1 MSSHQAPLK
10 SMLEEKKFV
19 DLRITCKD
27 QTFMVH
33 RVIIC
38 GHSKFFDTA
47 SVPSTFRL
55 PEDDPELVRRL
66 IDYAYTGK
74 YTDSAEK
81 KNNVSQPKNTNKFGD
96 MLLAADMYKL
106 ADKFMAPEL
115 KAYSL
120 KRFKEEAERLKAWP
134 HSKDMAGFSAVI
146 DKVYNLAPPDAE
158 ADLRPCVIGL
168 ICGNVHVK
176 AFWEGLQ
183 ETFGQ
188 NPDVAIE
195 VMDKLRQ
202 ELWHEQQAHADLRD
216 SHDSREDFPASR
228 CRRRPR

>member
-1 MSSHQAPLK
+1 M
-10 SMLEEKKFV
+10 
-19 DLRITCKD
+19 
-27 QTFMVH
+27 
-33 RVIIC
+33 
-38 GHSKFFDTA
+38 FDIFAGPTYFY
-47 SVPSTFRL
+47 SYHEP
-55 PEDDPELVRRL
+55 
-66 IDYAYTGK
+66 
-74 YTDSAEK
+74 
-81 KNNVSQPKNTNKFGD
+81 VSQPKNTNKFGD